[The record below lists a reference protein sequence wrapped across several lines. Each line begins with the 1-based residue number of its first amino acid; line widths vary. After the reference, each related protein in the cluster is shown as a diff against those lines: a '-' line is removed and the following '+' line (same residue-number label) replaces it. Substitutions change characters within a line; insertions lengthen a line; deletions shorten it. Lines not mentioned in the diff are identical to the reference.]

1 MELSLYVISAPATSR
16 LLAIDSECQD
26 DPFYRYQTHQLV
38 VAFQGKRA
46 LLTNLETV
54 AFDLQTSADYL
65 ATYLATSLNAA
76 VKRDKAAAPKQ
87 GGSGTSWTLYPAT
100 FTLDKINLCFRAFL
114 TSFIMCPSCA
124 LPELIDIVADPS
136 KPASPRG
143 QEALLGAPAPSSSSS
158 SSPPSS
164 SSASAGLAKAKK
176 TRAAAGKKTVATK
189 SVTVRCQSCGW
200 NESLEKS
207 LRRVKKNVKFV
218 DYVLAH
224 PPQQSSPT
232 LTC

>member
-1 MELSLYVISAPATSR
+1 MELSPYVISAPATSR
-16 LLAIDSECQD
+16 LLAIDPECQD

-46 LLTNLETV
+46 LLTNLDTV
-54 AFDLQTSADYL
+54 AHNLQTSADYL

-87 GGSGTSWTLYPAT
+87 GGSATQTSWTLYPAT

-114 TSFIMCPSCA
+114 TSFVMCPSCA

-143 QEALLGAPAPSSSSS
+143 QEALLGASSSS

-164 SSASAGLAKAKK
+164 ASANPAKAKK
-176 TRAAAGKKTVATK
+176 TRAGAGKKVATK

-200 NESLEKS
+200 NEPLEKS

-232 LTC
+232 LI

>member
-1 MELSLYVISAPATSR
+1 V
-16 LLAIDSECQD
+16 C
-26 DPFYRYQTHQLV
+26 
-38 VAFQGKRA
+38 VA
-46 LLTNLETV
+46 
-54 AFDLQTSADYL
+54 SADL

-87 GGSGTSWTLYPAT
+87 GGSATQTWTLYPAT

-114 TSFIMCPSCA
+114 TSFVMCPSCA

-143 QEALLGAPAPSSSSS
+143 QEALLGASASS
-158 SSPPSS
+158 SSPPS
-164 SSASAGLAKAKK
+164 ASAGPAKAKK
-176 TRAAAGKKTVATK
+176 TRAGAGKKVATK

-200 NESLEKS
+200 NEPLEKS

-232 LTC
+232 LI